1 MRAAATRRSTTGS
14 SRTSARARDT
24 ASQLGRTPTGAQAT
38 RLTVNIVEPGTL
50 YGDRVNE
57 FDARI
62 AKIIKFGR
70 TRTNIGFDLYNLL
83 NSSAILSYNQAFSP
97 AITSGTAAW

>member
-1 MRAAATRRSTTGS
+1 
-14 SRTSARARDT
+14 
-24 ASQLGRTPTGAQAT
+24 
-38 RLTVNIVEPGTL
+38 L

-62 AKIIKFGR
+62 AKIIKIGR

-83 NSSAILSYNQAFSP
+83 NSSAVLSYNLAFSP
-97 AITSGTAAW
+97 TVTTGAGAWLAPQSVLQPRFWKFSAQVDF